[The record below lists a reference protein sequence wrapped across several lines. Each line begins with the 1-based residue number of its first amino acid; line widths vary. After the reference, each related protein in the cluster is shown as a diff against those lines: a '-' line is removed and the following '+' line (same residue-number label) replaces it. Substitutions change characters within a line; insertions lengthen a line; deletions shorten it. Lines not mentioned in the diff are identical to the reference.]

1 MTKVFLLLASASGFL
16 AVTFGAF
23 GAHALRARL
32 SPSLL
37 DTFETAAEYHFLHS
51 LALMAIAIAT
61 TVWPG
66 ERLLRWAGVFLSA
79 GIVLFSGSLYALAL
93 SGVRQLGMITPLGG
107 LMFLVGWALLFL
119 FALRRV

>member
-23 GAHALRARL
+23 GAHALRGQL
-32 SPSLL
+32 SPRLL
-37 DTFETAAEYHFLHS
+37 DTFETAVEYHFFHS
-51 LALMAIAIAT
+51 LALIAVAIAT
-61 TVWPG
+61 KVWPG
-66 ERLLRWAGVFLSA
+66 EVLLRWAGVFLSA

-93 SGVRQLGMITPLGG
+93 SGVRQLGMITPIGG